1 MRETGF
7 ITLSSECTLR
17 NYIHMFKAKPEIQP
31 EVNDQLAG
39 EVKWRNGRKLLVW
52 YLMKLG

>member
-7 ITLSSECTLR
+7 IMLSSECTLR
-17 NYIHMFKAKPEIQP
+17 NYIHMFKAKPGIQP